1 MAEQIQST
9 IGGYFGL
16 ELRKGS
22 PYHVGS
28 VALNS
33 GRNALEYILRSK
45 PPVKIYIPNFTCVAI
60 SKKISEMG
68 IEIEFY
74 GINELMEPVFDFKNI
89 NESEAFLYTNYFGLK
104 NKYIEKL
111 AGLGC
116 RFIIDNAHSFFSPQV
131 ENFETFYS
139 PRKFFGVP
147 DGGYAFSSYAGNL
160 EQDYSNKRTTHL
172 LLRHDDSAQAG
183 YAAYLNNENLLAR
196 TSIRAMSK
204 LTTLIMESIDFNN
217 VVSIRKRNFQLL
229 HLAIGKSNLLPIVND
244 IENVALTYPYLT
256 KDINLRKTLLENN
269 IFTAKYW
276 AEVSQNENSSKL
288 ELYYAECIV
297 HLPIDQRCDE
307 NDISRILQFIK
318 L

>member
-1 MAEQIQST
+1 MTEQIQTT

-22 PYHVGS
+22 TYHVGS

-45 PPVKIYIPNFTCVAI
+45 PPAKIYIPNFTCIAI
-60 SKKISEMG
+60 SKKIIEIG

-74 GINELMEPVFDFKNI
+74 GINELMEPIFDFKNI
-89 NESEAFLYTNYFGLK
+89 NRTEAFLYTNYFGLK
-104 NKYIEKL
+104 NKYIKKL

-131 ENFETFYS
+131 GNFETFYS

-147 DGGYAFSSYAGNL
+147 DGGYAYSSYCGKL
-160 EQDYSNKRTTHL
+160 EQDYSSERISHL
-172 LLRHDDSAQAG
+172 LLRHDESPQAG
-183 YAAYLNNENLLAR
+183 YAAYLSNENLIAQ

-204 LTTLIMESIDFNN
+204 LSALIMESIDYST
-217 VVSIRKRNFQLL
+217 VALIRKRNFQRL
-229 HLAIGKSNLLPIVND
+229 HAAIGESNLLPIVND
-244 IENVALTYPYLT
+244 SKTVALTYPYLT
-256 KDINLRKTLLENN
+256 KDVSLRKTLLENN

-276 AEVSQNENSSKL
+276 AEISQNENSSKL
-288 ELYYAECIV
+288 ERYYAEGIV
-297 HLPIDQRCDE
+297 HLPIDQRCDD
-307 NDISRILQFIK
+307 NDISRILQFVNI
-318 L
+318 